1 MSLILGTLAGL
12 TGSYILYNDFRKD
25 TIEINRQKRVLN
37 KKFNTFLD
45 SLGNESE
52 NKMEQ
57 RYKILKYIPMQYG
70 CDIVVS
76 IPFGKDLNDFHK
88 ILSKLKVV
96 LQANIIAELSSSG
109 NSIYCRIHYKDKE
122 IAEKWDIRIKW
133 YELMFH
139 GINSKAS
146 IFRNKDYDTFR
157 IKSVIEEPYGFNIT
171 LDVPIGLNHIAIL
184 DNLKE
189 ITNAYKCNV
198 WGEYNREKSELCM
211 TIIKKEFPDDFPYEP
226 IKTKV
231 NEFYIGMTY
240 DYKKVIVD
248 LEDYCHIMYSGMT
261 SMGKTVALLMGLTN
275 LIHYHSPKELELYL
289 CQISGK
295 QDLQLFKNV
304 KHCRYYAK
312 TIEDVEK
319 VLNHVL
325 KEMKRRNNMMFEG
338 KEYIENISKW
348 NKRYPNN
355 KFSEIYLAMDESAQY
370 QPTSRDDKETKK
382 RKQRCLSAMTQILQE
397 GRSAGVHMV
406 VSLQRPSKDSF
417 DAPMKAQIGTK
428 IVFKQ
433 PNIASSLVVL
443 DSGEATELKKR
454 EAIVEFDKRYLMK
467 TLYLTPAMVQKYIKK
482 WEVANIQYLNL
493 DDSGNIAP
501 LNNKMKNVPLPI
513 LDDNSGINTNSMPS
527 LTIPSR
533 KVKQFERRKK
543 FLDSKKK

>member
-12 TGSYILYNDFRKD
+12 TGSYILYSDFRKD
-25 TIEINRQKRVLN
+25 TIEINKQKRILN

-45 SLGNESE
+45 SLGNESA
-52 NKMEQ
+52 NKIEQ
-57 RYKILKYIPMQYG
+57 RYKILKYIPMEYG
-70 CDIVVS
+70 CNIVIS

-88 ILSKLKVV
+88 ILPKLKVV

-109 NSIYCRIHYKDKE
+109 NSIYCRIHYKDRK
-122 IAEKWDIRIKW
+122 IADKWDMRMKW

-139 GINSKAS
+139 GTSSKS
-146 IFRNKDYDTFR
+146 GYFRNKDYDTFM
-157 IKSVIEEPYGFNIT
+157 IKSVSEEQYGFKMILN
-171 LDVPIGLNHIAIL
+171 VPVGLNYTTIL
-184 DNLKE
+184 DNFTE

-198 WGEYNREKSELCM
+198 WGEYNRNNSELTM

-226 IKTKV
+226 VKTKV

-240 DYKKVIVD
+240 DYKKVIVN

-275 LIHYHSPKELELYL
+275 LIYYHSPKELELYL

-295 QDLQLFKNV
+295 QDLQLFNNV
-304 KHCRYYAK
+304 KHCKYYAK

-338 KEYIENISKW
+338 NEYIENISRW

-370 QPTSRDDKETKK
+370 QPSSRDDKETKK
-382 RKQRCLSAMTQILQE
+382 RKQKCLSAMTQILQE

-467 TLYLTPAMVQKYIKK
+467 TLYLTPEMVQKYIKK
-482 WEVANIQYLNL
+482 WEGDNIQYLNL
-493 DDSGNIAP
+493 DDNGNIAP
-501 LNNKMKNVPLPI
+501 LNNKVKNMPPPI
-513 LDDNSGINTNSMPS
+513 KDNNTIDINSMPS
-527 LTIPSR
+527 LTIPLR
-533 KVKQFERRKK
+533 KVKQFERRKN
-543 FLDSKKK
+543 FLDSKNK